1 MRHILYAIM
10 AFALIIICSNV
21 VIWMTSTRD
30 VSAIVV
36 LKEVV
41 ISKVDDRY
49 IHYYLI
55 YTDQGVFKLDNDIV
69 SNNVPCNEWY
79 SSLEAYQRYDMTVH
93 GYRNEMLG
101 LYPKVISFN

>member
-1 MRHILYAIM
+1 MRHILYAIT
-10 AFALIIICSNV
+10 AFVLIVVCSNL

-30 VSAIVV
+30 ISAIVV

-41 ISKVDDRY
+41 VYKVNDQY

-55 YTDQGVFKLDNDIV
+55 YTDQGVFKLNNDV
-69 SNNVPCNEWY
+69 TSNGVPCNEWY
-79 SSLEAYQRYDMTVH
+79 SSLKSYQRYNMTVH

-101 LYPKVISFN
+101 LYPKVINF